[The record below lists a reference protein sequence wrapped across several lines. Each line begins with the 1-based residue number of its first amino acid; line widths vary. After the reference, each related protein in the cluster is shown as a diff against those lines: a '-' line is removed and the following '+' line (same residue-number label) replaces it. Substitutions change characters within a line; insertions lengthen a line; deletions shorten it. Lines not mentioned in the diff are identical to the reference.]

1 MRFLYKSAVVFDD
14 HQLFADSFS
23 SLLDKTKKFQEIR
36 VMSDYES
43 LLQYLIEDVRAEI
56 FLFLDYYLAD
66 GMLGVEVM
74 NEVRRLRKNIHII
87 IVSSVSNPTT
97 IQMIKSYSPE
107 AVISKAS
114 GFEIVLKCLQALSN
128 KEDYCCPYIREI
140 LEQAINEE
148 VVTFST
154 REIEVL
160 KYFAQGLS
168 VVETANKLI
177 ISKHTVVSHRRNMMK
192 KTNSKTIIE
201 LLSYVR
207 NHGIILN

>member
-43 LLQYLIEDVRAEI
+43 LLQYLIEDVRVEI

-97 IQMIKSYSPE
+97 IQMIKSYSPK

-160 KYFAQGLS
+160 KYF
-168 VVETANKLI
+168 
-177 ISKHTVVSHRRNMMK
+177 
-192 KTNSKTIIE
+192 
-201 LLSYVR
+201 
-207 NHGIILN
+207 

>member
-97 IQMIKSYSPE
+97 IQMIKSYSPK

-168 VVETANKLI
+168 VVETADKLI

-207 NHGIILN
+207 NHGIIK